1 MMWTFTGDGD
11 YTGQADTVNN
21 IEKVTLDVTS
31 ANVGQ
36 GITVSV
42 VSNGLAS
49 ADAQKFAVVVSGN
62 LAGGENAPTPPTTEM
77 PTTAPTLRR
86 LYTYVTSGECADP
99 VENEGDCEAAAVYE
113 VSSTQKACNT
123 SILAMSAPIA
133 LLFGQGG

>member
-1 MMWTFTGDGD
+1 MMWNFTGDGD

-21 IEKVTLDVTS
+21 VEKVTLDVTS
-31 ANVGQ
+31 ANIGQ

-62 LAGGENAPTPPTTEM
+62 LARENAPTPPTTEM
-77 PTTAPTLRR
+77 PTNAPTLRQ
-86 LYTYVTSGECADP
+86 LYTYVTSGECAYP

-113 VSSTQKACNT
+113 VSSTQKACNS

>member
-77 PTTAPTLRR
+77 PTNLTLVNESMVYN
-86 LYTYVTSGECADP
+86 LDDMQYFVSVTTNLSPRHWIRDW
-99 VENEGDCEAAAVYE
+99 
-113 VSSTQKACNT
+113 ACN
-123 SILAMSAPIA
+123 
-133 LLFGQGG
+133 